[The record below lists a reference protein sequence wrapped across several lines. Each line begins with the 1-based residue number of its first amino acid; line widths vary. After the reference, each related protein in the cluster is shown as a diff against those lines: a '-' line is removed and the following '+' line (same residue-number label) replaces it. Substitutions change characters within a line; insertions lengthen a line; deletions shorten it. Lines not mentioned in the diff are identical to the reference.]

1 MDLHYSKEYLNFEK
15 EVKAF
20 CKKYDGVTFTDASK
34 NPLASSSS
42 KKKKIQV
49 TRSEWQKI
57 LIEQGYFARAVPKE
71 YGGYG
76 GEPDILK
83 SRIIATEFSKQKH
96 LLQWGVKG

>member
-1 MDLHYSKEYLNFEK
+1 MDLHYSREYLDFEK

-20 CKKYDGVTFTDASK
+20 CKKYDGVTFIDASK

-57 LIEQGYFARAVPKE
+57 LIEQGYFASCLLYTSPSPRDAT
-71 YGGYG
+71 
-76 GEPDILK
+76 L
-83 SRIIATEFSKQKH
+83 SRMPSSA
-96 LLQWGVKG
+96 

>member
-1 MDLHYSKEYLNFEK
+1 MDLHYSKEYLDFEK

-20 CKKYDGVTFTDASK
+20 CKKYDGVTFTDSSK

-83 SRIIATEFSKQKH
+83 SRIIATEFSKAKH